1 MIEAGLESINSSLMD
16 YMNSKGPKNIQN
28 MIDRII
34 EDEYFH
40 KIKIFDK
47 NREIL
52 YSSNRN
58 EVGQHITSVS
68 PRYRKTLV
76 PSIVLLEDRGI
87 YAAYKPIVNKQMCQS
102 CHDTKE
108 KILAYLDVEMQ
119 LTYAEKS
126 FYTGTSYII
135 LLAIALALLLFFSL
149 LIIFNKLINKPLF
162 QLITAFNEVEN
173 GNFDVHLDDKKVDE
187 FGVMNNHFNRMV
199 HNLKT
204 SQREIKELYFEQLQ
218 HADKLATL
226 GELTAEIAHEIN
238 NPTAIILARAD
249 YLSGEVGG
257 NPDLK
262 KYSKDLNAILE
273 QTERI
278 SRITKNI
285 LRYGRKL
292 PQNFQKI
299 QISEVLKQ
307 SLHIIEPRLKKKQIQ
322 VEENFKDQNTY
333 VFADPTQLEQIAINL
348 IHNAIDASEYSDKII
363 LKVYLNSENK
373 VVMEVKD
380 YGIGMD
386 EETLKKVF
394 SPFFTTKSEKKGTG
408 LGLFIVKNICDNHNA
423 EIKCESSLGKGVLF
437 KILFNEYLGKE

>member
-1 MIEAGLESINSSLMD
+1 MIKSVKVKFISLILFFILLGIGFLSYFLFTKFRENFDERSKVMIEAGLESINSSLMD
-16 YMNSKGPKNIQN
+16 YMDSKGPKDIQN

-52 YSSNRN
+52 YSTNRN

-68 PRYRKTLV
+68 PRYKKTLV
-76 PSIVLLEDRGI
+76 PAIVLLEDRGI
-87 YAAYKPIVNKQMCQS
+87 YAAYKPIINKQMCQS
-102 CHDTKE
+102 CHNTNE
-108 KILAYLDVEMQ
+108 KILAYLDVELQ

-149 LIIFNKLINKPLF
+149 LIIFNKLINKPLS

-173 GNFDVHLDDKKVDE
+173 GNFDVHLDDKKEDE
-187 FGVMNNHFNRMV
+187 FGIMNNHFNRMV

-204 SQREIKELYFEQLQ
+204 SQREIKELYFVLS
-218 HADKLATL
+218 
-226 GELTAEIAHEIN
+226 
-238 NPTAIILARAD
+238 RAD
-249 YLSGEVGG
+249 YLSVEAGG

-299 QISEVLKQ
+299 KISEVLKQ
-307 SLHIIEPRLKKKQIQ
+307 SLHVIEPRLKKKQIQ
-322 VEENFKDQNTY
+322 VEENFKDQNIF

-363 LKVYLNSENK
+363 LRVYLNSENK

-380 YGIGMD
+380 YGIGKLL
-386 EETLKKVF
+386 E
-394 SPFFTTKSEKKGTG
+394 
-408 LGLFIVKNICDNHNA
+408 
-423 EIKCESSLGKGVLF
+423 
-437 KILFNEYLGKE
+437 